1 MFYFIEI
8 QGNTLKWGGG
18 ETEKYRKK
26 GNNKSVTEYLMADV
40 TVSPLKRNNKTF
52 QIQTGSYL
60 KL

>member
-1 MFYFIEI
+1 M
-8 QGNTLKWGGG
+8 LKWGGG

-40 TVSPLKRNNKTF
+40 IVSPLKRNNKTF
-52 QIQTGSYL
+52 QIQTGSHL